1 MSDILSVAEKGVS
14 HGVALG
20 ADQVEVYVAKQMQTR
35 ISVRRA
41 HVIGGDVVEMGGAG
55 VRVYV
60 GGALG
65 VSATSRLGE
74 VKGAVERAYKL
85 AKGTISDPE
94 FRSLPGPAE
103 YGAVEGL
110 YDEGLAGASFEEL
123 TEGFMEGVKVATG
136 DGGLT
141 VSGSLTRS
149 VGEVAVVNSLGVE
162 CRTKG
167 TSIGGSIGTKAER
180 GEDVAMG
187 RGPIIGRSLEE
198 FKPVEAGE
206 EAAEK
211 ALARLGAKKVSTGTM
226 DLILDFRSARGSVG
240 GVLGAGVNGL
250 SVALGNSFL
259 SDNIGDEVASPILTV
274 VDDPFVPG
282 GAGSR
287 AFDAEGAPATRL
299 KILDEGVLKTFVTD
313 SYSAGRLG
321 ISNTGNASRRG
332 LTAKPVPSLTNI
344 QVSPGSLSL
353 DEMISE
359 TKRGILMEDG
369 GLRVRPSSTNIS
381 SMVNSGHYIE
391 DGEVVHPVKN
401 TMVGTTVFE
410 FLRNVE
416 GLTREVL
423 LEGGSSSPALKLRE
437 IKVSGGR

>member
-1 MSDILSVAEKGVS
+1 V
-14 HGVALG
+14 
-20 ADQVEVYVAKQMQTR
+20 KQRQTR
-35 ISVRRA
+35 ISVRKA

-65 VSATSRLGE
+65 VSATSRLDE
-74 VKGAVERAYKL
+74 VEGAVERAYQL

-94 FRSLPGPAE
+94 FRSLPEPAE

-110 YDEGLAGASFEEL
+110 FDEGLANVSFEEL
-123 TEGFMEGVKVATG
+123 TEGFMEGVKAASG
-136 DGGLT
+136 DGELT

-149 VGEVAVVNSLGVE
+149 IGEVSVVNSLGVE
-162 CRTKG
+162 CRMRG

-187 RGPIIGRSLEE
+187 RGSIIGRSLKE

-211 ALARLGAKKVSTGTM
+211 ALARLGARKVSTGTM
-226 DLILDFRSARGSVG
+226 DLILDFRSARGSIA
-240 GVLGAGVNGL
+240 GVLGTGVNGL
-250 SVALGNSFL
+250 NVALGNSFL

-274 VDDPFVPG
+274 VDDPFISG
-282 GAGSR
+282 GVGSR
-287 AFDAEGAPATRL
+287 PFDAEGAPATRL
-299 KILDEGVLKTFVTD
+299 KILDEGVLKTFITD

-321 ISNTGNASRRG
+321 ISNTGNASRMG
-332 LTAKPVPSLTNI
+332 LTAKPAPSLTNL
-344 QVSPGSLSL
+344 QVSPGTWAL
-353 DEMISE
+353 DELISE
-359 TKRGILMEDG
+359 TRRGILMEDG
-369 GLRVRPSSTNIS
+369 GLGARGGSTNIS

-410 FLRNVE
+410 FLKNVE
-416 GLTREVL
+416 ALSREAL